1 VREDAFTNTEA
12 DAAHFAAIAGRDEDF
27 GGGPGDQGVSPLDRV
42 DAQTSGPGPDPW
54 DLPDPKP
61 ATPLDLPAEPPF

>member
-1 VREDAFTNTEA
+1 MRPDTSNTEA

-27 GGGPGDQGVSPLDRV
+27 GGGVGDQGVSPLDRV
-42 DAQTSGPGPDPW
+42 DAQTGRPGPDPW